1 MAYKVEGPYARSRAE
16 VRTVA
21 LQGRGACTE
30 RGGKRVPQAIRSGVR
45 VTYRCYLHGPDG
57 FRELAPCG
65 PGAEEV

>member
-1 MAYKVEGPYARSRAE
+1 MAYKVEGSMQGARG
-16 VRTVA
+16 
-21 LQGRGACTE
+21 LHGR
-30 RGGKRVPQAIRSGVR
+30 RGKRVPQAIRSGVR